1 MSSSFWSL
9 RLVRPLVLPL
19 AALSERLGNRF
30 YIGLAL
36 VLAVIFGW
44 AILGNHMG
52 GMKHQ
57 AYDLIMKHRFRAPA
71 ADPAIVIVDVDE
83 ASLAAMAPEYGRW
96 PWARSVLAETL
107 EGIARQQPQA
117 VVFDITFSDL
127 DVYNPAADAYFR
139 DAVKAM
145 PNSYFTMIRLNPD
158 NDRLSQLR
166 LAQLAGVRQAQD
178 DASDETT
185 VAMVVPYFYNVLDGM
200 RLGTNNLYSD
210 DDGIV
215 RRYHVYRNVQGWRIG
230 SLPANVAE
238 ATGATLPSKPDI
250 FINWRGQPGAYTT
263 VSFHELYTDLLRA
276 EPQRSREE
284 FRDKIV
290 IIGST
295 APSLFDIKP
304 TPMAQLHPGVEV
316 LATALDNMKNGD
328 ALNEAPRAVYLAVTL
343 VLLAALAA
351 AFIYNVDYR
360 QLRALFTGVQS
371 GILAVSYLVLNYSTL
386 FVDLTGP
393 FTAGLIFF
401 TIASV
406 YTQMLT
412 MRRNG
417 HPLFATTLDAGSE
430 SVALLLYCRL
440 HNSDKA
446 VRARQKRLLANQVG
460 RSRYGVPAAT
470 IFKPA
475 PLLHAV
481 YRDRVLAYWLVP
493 ATQGAAAMADLL
505 AVMARVMP
513 ALEREGG
520 AVTVV
525 LHAHAM
531 TVDARDGQWRDQ
543 AAFLLPSMIQMAER
557 EAPQGVEAVA
567 STQFIDY
574 GRAHAAVDIPAAV
587 VRAGLHW

>member
-1 MSSSFWSL
+1 MSSSSWSV
-9 RLVRPLVLPL
+9 RLARPLVLPL
-19 AALSERLGNRF
+19 AALSERMGNRF
-30 YIGLAL
+30 YLGLAL
-36 VLAVIFGW
+36 VLALVFSW
-44 AILGNHMG
+44 AILGNHLG

-57 AYDLIMKHRFRAPA
+57 AYDMIMKHRFRVPP

-96 PWARSVLAETL
+96 PWARSVLAEML

-127 DVYNPAADAYFR
+127 DVYNPTADAYFR
-139 DAVKAM
+139 DAVAAM
-145 PNSYFTMIRLNPD
+145 PNSYFTMIRLNPE
-158 NDRLSQLR
+158 NDRLSQLK
-166 LAQLAGVRQAQD
+166 LAELAGVERAGEAANA
-178 DASDETT
+178 DAT
-185 VAMVVPYFYNVLDGM
+185 VAMVVPYFYNVLDGR

-215 RRYHVYRNVQGWRIG
+215 RSYHVYRDVQGWRIG
-230 SLPANVAE
+230 ALPANVAA
-238 ATGATLPSKPDI
+238 ATGAQLPQKADI
-250 FINWRGQPGAYTT
+250 FINWRGGPGAYTT

-276 EPQRSREE
+276 EPQRPRDE

-304 TPMAQLHPGVEV
+304 TPMARLHPGVEV

-328 ALNEAPRAVYLAVTL
+328 ALSEAPRAVYLALML
-343 VLLAALAA
+343 VLLAALAT
-351 AFIYNVDYR
+351 AFIYNVDPR
-360 QLRALFTGVQS
+360 QLRTVFTVVQS
-371 GILAVSYLVLNYSTL
+371 GIVAVSYLFLNYSTL

-393 FTAGLIFF
+393 FTAALIFF

-406 YTQMLT
+406 YGQVLT
-412 MRRNG
+412 LRRNG

-440 HNSDKA
+440 HSSDKA
-446 VRARQKRLLANQVG
+446 VRGQQKRLLANQVG

-481 YRDRVLAYWLVP
+481 YRDRALAYWLVP
-493 ATQGAAAMADLL
+493 AAQGAAALTDLL
-505 AVMARVMP
+505 AVLAQVVP

-520 AVTVV
+520 AVTLV
-525 LHAHAM
+525 LHAQTM
-531 TVDARDGQWRDQ
+531 TVDAREGDWRDQ
-543 AAFLLPSMIQMAER
+543 AAFLLPRLIELAER
-557 EAPQGVEAVA
+557 PAPQGVAVVA
-567 STQFIDY
+567 SAQFEDY
-574 GRAHAAVDIPAAV
+574 GRNQPQVAIPAAASQV
-587 VRAGLHW
+587 GLHW